1 MQAIPPP
8 MVRRLDR
15 TDVPLL
21 YPLIR
26 ISLPHISLR
35 DWIRIGRRM
44 ARPGTRVH
52 EGILVAHYGP
62 GRPPC
67 AMATFRRGFDLYSG
81 DTLTADYILTLSYT
95 HQQKII
101 DALLPAM
108 ETLAREMGC
117 DAIRTLSH
125 SNRVLNQ
132 DATVRKLCST
142 SHITERTVR
151 LDHNKEILHPS

>member
-1 MQAIPPP
+1 

-62 GRPPC
+62 CRPPC